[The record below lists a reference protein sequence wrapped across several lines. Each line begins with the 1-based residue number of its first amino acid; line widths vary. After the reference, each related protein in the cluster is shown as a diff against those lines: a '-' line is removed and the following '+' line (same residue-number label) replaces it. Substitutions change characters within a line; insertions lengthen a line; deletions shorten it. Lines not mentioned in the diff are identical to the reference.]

1 MQSMIQLKRQL
12 QINISNDEPYNA
24 QEHDQRFY
32 EEVESTFLSN
42 QDCFLVVEINL
53 KYSTFV
59 YTENKHSQD
68 RQYHIS

>member
-12 QINISNDEPYNA
+12 QINISNDEPYSA

-59 YTENKHSQD
+59 HTENKHSQD